1 METGIVKE
9 EEMPTNA
16 TSHMAVRRQTA
27 LVESVLGRSV
37 DWSGLPDP
45 TGYIA
50 EVLGNTSHRP
60 GAPAFGS
67 IQLLG
72 RNANYYRHT
81 EHTSA
86 SLLELMRLHAQDGRM
101 AAPMIAWT
109 EDGPTAEPGVHR
121 VRGLTSTATLRATLS
136 RRLDSL
142 NPVAAFRLLDQPEIA
157 TIERSHRDY
166 VVLSCI
172 LDRYADSSLFAG
184 AIWASDIDFWHNAG
198 AGEAEG
204 AFALDVDTYRARFA
218 GTGVSA

>member
-1 METGIVKE
+1 
-9 EEMPTNA
+9 MPTNA
-16 TSHMAVRRQTA
+16 TSHVAVRHQTA
-27 LVESVLGRSV
+27 LVESVLGHSV
-37 DWSGLPDP
+37 DWSSLPDP

-72 RNANYYRHT
+72 RNASYYRHD

-86 SLLELMRLHAQDGRM
+86 SLLELITPVAQDGRVT
-101 AAPMIAWT
+101 APMIAWT

-142 NPVAAFRLLDQPEIA
+142 NPVAAFRLLDQPEIS

-172 LDRYADSSLFAG
+172 LDRYADSRLFAG
-184 AIWASDIDFWHNAG
+184 AIWARDVDFWHDTTP
-198 AGEAEG
+198 GEAEG
-204 AFALDVDTYRARFA
+204 AFALDIDTYRARFA

>member
-1 METGIVKE
+1 
-9 EEMPTNA
+9 MPTNA
-16 TSHMAVRRQTA
+16 TSYLAVRHQTA
-27 LVESVLGRSV
+27 LVESVLGHSV

-72 RNANYYRHT
+72 RNANYYRHAD
-81 EHTSA
+81 HTSA
-86 SLLELMRLHAQDGRM
+86 SLLELMTSYAQDGRVT
-101 AAPMIAWT
+101 APMIAWT
-109 EDGPTAEPGVHR
+109 EGSTLDGAEDAPSAEPGVHR
-121 VRGLTSTATLRATLS
+121 VRGITSTATLRATLS

-157 TIERSHRDY
+157 AIERSHREY
-166 VVLSCI
+166 VVLSCM
-172 LDRYADSSLFAG
+172 LDRYQDSGLFAG
-184 AIWASDIDFWHNAG
+184 AIWARDIDFWHNTAP
-198 AGEAEG
+198 GEAEG
-204 AFALDVDTYRARFA
+204 TFALDIDTYRARFA

>member
-1 METGIVKE
+1 
-9 EEMPTNA
+9 MPTDA
-16 TSHMAVRRQTA
+16 TSHVAVRHQTA
-27 LVESVLGRSV
+27 LVESVLGHTV
-37 DWSGLPDP
+37 DWSSLPDP
-45 TGYIA
+45 TGYIT

-72 RNANYYRHT
+72 RNANYYRHD

-86 SLLELMRLHAQDGRM
+86 SLLELMKPYAQDGRM
-101 AAPMIAWT
+101 TAPMIAWT
-109 EDGPTAEPGVHR
+109 EDGPSAEPGVHR
-121 VRGLTSTATLRATLS
+121 VRGITSTATLRATLS

-142 NPVAAFRLLDQPEIA
+142 NPVAAFRFLDQPEIS

-172 LDRYADSSLFAG
+172 LDRYADSRLFAG
-184 AIWASDIDFWHNAG
+184 AIWAHDLDFWQDTTP
-198 AGEAEG
+198 GEAEG

>member
-1 METGIVKE
+1 
-9 EEMPTNA
+9 MPTNA
-16 TSHMAVRRQTA
+16 ASYVAVRRQTA

-50 EVLGNTSHRP
+50 EVLGSASHRP

-72 RNANYYRHT
+72 RNANYYRHA
-81 EHTSA
+81 ERTSA
-86 SLLELMRLHAQDGRM
+86 SLLEVMTSSVRDGRVTV
-101 AAPMIAWT
+101 PMIAWT
-109 EDGPTAEPGVHR
+109 EDGPIAEPGVHR

-157 TIERSHRDY
+157 TIERSQRDY

-184 AIWASDIDFWHNAG
+184 AIWASDVDFWHNSS

-204 AFALDVDTYRARFA
+204 AFALDIDTYRARFA

>member
-1 METGIVKE
+1 
-9 EEMPTNA
+9 MPTNA
-16 TSHMAVRRQTA
+16 ASHVAVRRQTA
-27 LVESVLGRSV
+27 LVESVLGHSV

-50 EVLGNTSHRP
+50 EVLGNASHRP

-72 RNANYYRHT
+72 RNANYYRHA

-86 SLLELMRLHAQDGRM
+86 ALLELMTSYAQDGRVTV
-101 AAPMIAWT
+101 PMIAWT
-109 EDGPTAEPGVHR
+109 EDGPIAEPGVHR
-121 VRGLTSTATLRATLS
+121 VRGLTNTSTLRATLS

-157 TIERSHRDY
+157 TIERSHRNY

-184 AIWASDIDFWHNAG
+184 ALWASDLDFWHDTS

-204 AFALDVDTYRARFA
+204 AFALDIDTYRARFA

>member
-1 METGIVKE
+1 
-9 EEMPTNA
+9 MPTHA
-16 TSHMAVRRQTA
+16 TSYVAVRHQTA
-27 LVESVLGRSV
+27 LVESVLGHSV

-45 TGYIA
+45 NGYIA
-50 EVLGNTSHRP
+50 EVLGSTSHRP

-72 RNANYYRHT
+72 RNANYYRHAD
-81 EHTSA
+81 HTSA
-86 SLLELMRLHAQDGRM
+86 SLFELMGSFAKDGRM
-101 AAPMIAWT
+101 TVPMIAWT
-109 EDGPTAEPGVHR
+109 EGGRPDGVQGAEPGVHR

-166 VVLSCI
+166 VVLSCM
-172 LDRYADSSLFAG
+172 LDRYADSGLFAG
-184 AIWASDIDFWHNAG
+184 AIWAHDIDFWHDASP
-198 AGEAEG
+198 GEAEG
-204 AFALDVDTYRARFA
+204 AFALDIDTYRVRFA

>member
-1 METGIVKE
+1 
-9 EEMPTNA
+9 MPTHA
-16 TSHMAVRRQTA
+16 TSYVAVRHQTA
-27 LVESVLGRSV
+27 LVESVLGHSV

-45 TGYIA
+45 NGYIA

-72 RNANYYRHT
+72 RNANYYRHVD
-81 EHTSA
+81 HTSA
-86 SLLELMRLHAQDGRM
+86 SLFELMATFTQDGRM
-101 AAPMIAWT
+101 TVPMIAWT
-109 EDGPTAEPGVHR
+109 EGGRPDGVHVAEPGVHR

-157 TIERSHRDY
+157 TIERSHRNY
-166 VVLSCI
+166 VVLSCM
-172 LDRYADSSLFAG
+172 LDRYADSGLFAG
-184 AIWASDIDFWHNAG
+184 AIWAHDIDFWHDAVP
-198 AGEAEG
+198 GESEG
-204 AFALDVDTYRARFA
+204 AFALDIDTYRARFA

>member
-1 METGIVKE
+1 
-9 EEMPTNA
+9 MPTNA
-16 TSHMAVRRQTA
+16 TSYVAVRHQTA
-27 LVESVLGRSV
+27 LVESVLGHSV

-45 TGYIA
+45 KGYIA

-72 RNANYYRHT
+72 RNADYYRHSDYS
-81 EHTSA
+81 SA
-86 SLLELMRLHAQDGRM
+86 SLFELMTSYAQDGRVT
-101 AAPMIAWT
+101 APMIAWT
-109 EDGPTAEPGVHR
+109 ERDRLDGVEAARSAEPGVHR

-157 TIERSHRDY
+157 TLERSHRDY
-166 VVLSCI
+166 VVLSCM
-172 LDRYADSSLFAG
+172 LDRYQDGGLFAG
-184 AIWASDIDFWHNAG
+184 AIWAHDIDFWHNTTP
-198 AGEAEG
+198 GEAEG

>member
-1 METGIVKE
+1 
-9 EEMPTNA
+9 MPTNA
-16 TSHMAVRRQTA
+16 TSHVAVRHQTA
-27 LVESVLGRSV
+27 LVESVLGHSV

-45 TGYIA
+45 SGYIA

-72 RNANYYRHT
+72 RNANYYRHA

-86 SLLELMRLHAQDGRM
+86 SLLELIAPYARDGRVT
-101 AAPMIAWT
+101 APMIAWT
-109 EDGPTAEPGVHR
+109 EDGPSAEPGVHR
-121 VRGLTSTATLRATLS
+121 VRGLTNTATLRAALS

-172 LDRYADSSLFAG
+172 LDRYTDSRLLAG
-184 AIWASDIDFWHNAG
+184 AIWAHDIDFWHNAIP
-198 AGEAEG
+198 GEVEG
-204 AFALDVDTYRARFA
+204 AFALDIDTYRARFA